1 MAKIIAVHGINQ
13 QYRGSH
19 TIYSEWYPALQDGL
33 KLADFALDSENE
45 FKCAFY
51 GDIFRGKGKSRG
63 GDIPDYGAE
72 DIESGWE
79 EEFLLQL
86 SQEAFALKQAS
97 NGSDAKKKKGV
108 IIGIQRALNVVSGSP
123 FFGDVAEKVV
133 INFVKQVKAYLH
145 DEKKREE
152 IKNRVLAEITED
164 TKVLIG
170 HSLGSIVCYEVLCQN
185 PDLPIKVYVS
195 LGSPLGIKK
204 IVFDR
209 LEPSPQNGIGSRPKG
224 IEKWV
229 NIADDKDIVALEKKL
244 NPFFEGLIEDKLIDN
259 GANAH
264 NASRYL
270 TAVET
275 GQAIKLGLQDE

>member
-1 MAKIIAVHGINQ
+1 MAKIVAVHGINQ

-19 TIYSEWYPALQDGL
+19 TIFAEWYPALRDGL
-33 KLADFALDSENE
+33 ERADFILDSEDD

-51 GDIFRGKGKSRG
+51 GDIFRGRSKSED
-63 GDIPDYGAE
+63 DIPDYDA
-72 DIESGWE
+72 DDVESGWE
-79 EEFLLQL
+79 EEFLLDL
-86 SQEAFALKQAS
+86 GQEAIALKQAS

-108 IIGIQRALNVVSGSP
+108 IIGVQRALNVVSGSP
-123 FFGDVAEKVV
+123 FFGDVAEKIV

-145 DEKKREE
+145 DPEKREE
-152 IKNRVLAEITED
+152 IKNRVLAQITED
-164 TKVLIG
+164 TRVLMG
-170 HSLGSIVCYEVLCQN
+170 HSLGSVVCYEVLCQN
-185 PDLPIKVYVS
+185 PNLPIKMYVS

-209 LEPSPQNGIGSRPKG
+209 LDPSPQNGIGSRPKG

-244 NPFFEGLIEDKLIDN
+244 NPFFDGLIEDKHIDN

-270 TAVET
+270 TTVET
-275 GQAIKLGLQDE
+275 GQAIKDGLQG

>member
-1 MAKIIAVHGINQ
+1 MAKIVAVHGTNQ

-19 TIYSEWYPALQDGL
+19 TIFDEWYPAVRDGL
-33 KLADFALDSENE
+33 ERADFVLDSEDE
-45 FKCAFY
+45 FRCAFY
-51 GDIFRGKGKSRG
+51 GDIFREKGKSKG
-63 GDIPDYGAE
+63 DDIPDYDA
-72 DIESGWE
+72 DDVESGWE

-86 SQEAFALKQAS
+86 GQEAIALKQA
-97 NGSDAKKKKGV
+97 GKESDAKKKKGV

-145 DEKKREE
+145 DREIREK
-152 IKNRVLAEITED
+152 IKNRVLAQITED
-164 TKVLIG
+164 TKVLMG
-170 HSLGSIVCYEVLCQN
+170 HSLGSVVCYEVLCQN
-185 PDLPIKVYVS
+185 PDLPIKIYVS

-209 LEPSPQNGIGSRPKG
+209 LDPSPQNGIGSRPKG

-244 NPFFEGLIEDKLIDN
+244 NPFFDGLIEDKLIDN
-259 GANAH
+259 GADAH

-275 GQAIKLGLQDE
+275 GQAIKFGLKDE